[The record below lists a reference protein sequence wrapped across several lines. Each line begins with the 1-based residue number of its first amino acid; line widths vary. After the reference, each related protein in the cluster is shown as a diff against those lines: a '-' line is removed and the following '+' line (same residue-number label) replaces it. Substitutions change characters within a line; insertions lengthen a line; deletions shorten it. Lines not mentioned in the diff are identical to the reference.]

1 MPPGS
6 YLAPM
11 RINYLLLGLITLTA
25 VIGIYMMGNP
35 EHAERL
41 SQMRRD
47 VGFQGETREI
57 VLTVLALGIGAFI
70 AYLAITRR

>member
-1 MPPGS
+1 MNV
-6 YLAPM
+6 
-11 RINYLLLGLITLTA
+11 NYLILGLVTLTA

-41 SQMRRD
+41 SQMSRD
-47 VGFQGETREI
+47 VGLKGETREAA
-57 VLTVLALGIGAFI
+57 LTALALGLGAFI

>member
-1 MPPGS
+1 MNV
-6 YLAPM
+6 
-11 RINYLLLGLITLTA
+11 NYLILGLVTLTA

-41 SQMRRD
+41 QQMSRD
-47 VGFQGETREI
+47 VGLKGETREFA
-57 VLTVLALGIGAFI
+57 LTALALGLGAFI